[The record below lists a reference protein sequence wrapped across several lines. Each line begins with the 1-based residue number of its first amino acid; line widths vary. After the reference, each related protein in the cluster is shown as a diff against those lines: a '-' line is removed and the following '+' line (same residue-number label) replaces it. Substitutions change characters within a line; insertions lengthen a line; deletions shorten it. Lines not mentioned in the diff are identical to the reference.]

1 MIRRPP
7 VSTRTDTLF
16 PYTTLFRSVELG
28 IGEVLHIHLGLI
40 GKLRRQASP
49 PEDPVGQVRLR
60 LEGEAAT
67 WDLSGPMV
75 CAVVTPDAMEA
86 VASSLG
92 PDPLRRDADPERF
105 VARVLRSK
113 KPIGNLLLEQDV
125 IAGIGNVYRAEVL
138 WSLGIHPGREGRS
151 LKIGRAHV

>member
-1 MIRRPP
+1 MI
-7 VSTRTDTLF
+7 
-16 PYTTLFRSVELG
+16 
-28 IGEVLHIHLGLI
+28 
-40 GKLRRQASP
+40 
-49 PEDPVGQVRLR
+49 
-60 LEGEAAT
+60 
-67 WDLSGPMV
+67 

-86 VASSLG
+86 VAASLG

-113 KPIGNLLLEQDV
+113 KPIGNLLLEQDM

-151 LKIGRAHV
+151 LSRDELMAIWRWMVKALRLGVRRNRIVTVDPKELGKPLSRISREEALNAYHRSQCSRCSGPITPLDLGGRRIDVCPRCQT

>member
-1 MIRRPP
+1 MI
-7 VSTRTDTLF
+7 
-16 PYTTLFRSVELG
+16 
-28 IGEVLHIHLGLI
+28 
-40 GKLRRQASP
+40 
-49 PEDPVGQVRLR
+49 
-60 LEGEAAT
+60 
-67 WDLSGPMV
+67 

-86 VASSLG
+86 VAASLG

-138 WSLGIHPGREGRS
+138 WSLGLHPGREGRS
-151 LKIGRAHV
+151 LRREALMALWRWMEKAQIGRASCGERVCQ

>member
-1 MIRRPP
+1 
-7 VSTRTDTLF
+7 
-16 PYTTLFRSVELG
+16 
-28 IGEVLHIHLGLI
+28 
-40 GKLRRQASP
+40 
-49 PEDPVGQVRLR
+49 
-60 LEGEAAT
+60 
-67 WDLSGPMV
+67 MV

-151 LKIGRAHV
+151 LSRDERSEAHTSELQSLKRTSYAVCCLK

>member
-1 MIRRPP
+1 
-7 VSTRTDTLF
+7 
-16 PYTTLFRSVELG
+16 
-28 IGEVLHIHLGLI
+28 
-40 GKLRRQASP
+40 
-49 PEDPVGQVRLR
+49 
-60 LEGEAAT
+60 
-67 WDLSGPMV
+67 MV
-75 CAVVTPDAMEA
+75 CAVVTPDAMGA

-151 LKIGRAHV
+151 LSRDELMAIWRWMVKEIGRASCRERVCQYV